1 MRLKPAITSIPTSFS
16 SARKLRLAYFVSHP
30 IQYQAPL
37 LKRIEQEADI
47 DLHVFF
53 STGAPMRGQVDEE
66 FGISVRWDTPLLDG
80 YPHTF
85 LPVLRDLKN
94 SETPRLLRPL
104 NHRVG
109 YELRRGRFDALW
121 AHGYHTLTNLTA
133 MRAAH
138 ALRVPV
144 LLRTDSTL
152 DDRPRSQLTLSAKQ
166 IFFRFLKPK
175 LSAILSVGDE
185 NTAYWKHYLGD
196 NFPVFPCNFA
206 VDNDYFQSQ
215 CALSAPHREE
225 LRNSLGLDPTRP
237 VILFAAKLIA
247 RKRCADLI
255 AAYGKL
261 CNRSQLSALPY
272 LLIVGSGQERQRLE
286 TLARATR
293 PADIRFLGFQ
303 NQSQLPSFYDLCNCF
318 VLPSTDEPWG
328 LSVNEAMNAGRPII
342 VSDRVGCR
350 TNLVHHGINGLIFTA
365 GDIDGLAQCLQTVL
379 EDERLA
385 QSMGTESQ
393 RIISSYGFEQNVSGL
408 RLALH
413 SLFPGFPLASSDP
426 NNAL

>member
-1 MRLKPAITSIPTSFS
+1 
-16 SARKLRLAYFVSHP
+16 
-30 IQYQAPL
+30 
-37 LKRIEQEADI
+37 
-47 DLHVFF
+47 
-53 STGAPMRGQVDEE
+53 
-66 FGISVRWDTPLLDG
+66 
-80 YPHTF
+80 
-85 LPVLRDLKN
+85 
-94 SETPRLLRPL
+94 
-104 NHRVG
+104 
-109 YELRRGRFDALW
+109 
-121 AHGYHTLTNLTA
+121 
-133 MRAAH
+133 
-138 ALRVPV
+138 
-144 LLRTDSTL
+144 
-152 DDRPRSQLTLSAKQ
+152 
-166 IFFRFLKPK
+166 
-175 LSAILSVGDE
+175 
-185 NTAYWKHYLGD
+185 
-196 NFPVFPCNFA
+196 
-206 VDNDYFQSQ
+206 
-215 CALSAPHREE
+215 
-225 LRNSLGLDPTRP
+225 
-237 VILFAAKLIA
+237 
-247 RKRCADLI
+247 LI